1 MYSKEQKDIALRIY
15 HQTESVTETIRILGY
30 PTRRNLYTW
39 IAEEN
44 TPPKTRKEYPVID
57 NPPDHPRNPPLEVKL
72 NAIHRCYELGENI
85 KYVSEDIGYSR
96 ASIYQWR
103 KRYLKEGTLG
113 LMNHKNITP
122 GTLVEG
128 SVSSTDI
135 SSDEINQLKA
145 QMQDMQLEIDILKET
160 INVLKKDPDIDQ
172 STLTNGEKTVIIDVL
187 KNRYSLPLLLQ
198 KLQLSKS
205 SYYYQEQSLQKE
217 DKYTL
222 LRVRVIELFT
232 ENKGRYGYRRIH
244 ALLKRENII
253 VSEKVIRRIMKE
265 EQLVV
270 KIKRTR
276 KYNSYQGEISPA
288 VDNLINRN
296 FSASKPNEKW
306 LTDITE
312 FAIPAGKVYL
322 SPIVDCFDGLL
333 VNWNISTS
341 PDALL
346 VNSMLDDAAKLLSVG
361 EKPIIHSDRG
371 VHYRWPGWIDRM
383 EKNGFIRSMSKKGCS
398 PDNSA
403 CEGVFGRIKNEMF
416 YNADWSGVNIS
427 EFIGILNDYLLN
439 QKDIVVTG
447 IAKDGRE
454 ALTLI
459 EEKQPD
465 LVVLDII
472 MPHLDGLGVLE
483 RLNSMNLTKFP
494 RIVVLSAVG
503 QDKITQRAITLGA
516 DYYVVKPFDMD
527 IFTKRIRDM
536 FNDSL
541 LGNDEPVKKQV
552 AMTTT
557 EMITAPSRGP
567 VDLETEITNIIHEIG
582 VPAHIKGYMYLR
594 EAITM
599 VVNDMELL
607 SAVTKE
613 LYPSI
618 AKKYNTTAS
627 RVERAI
633 RHAIEVAWGRGQ
645 VEAINKLFGYTVHNE
660 KGKPT
665 NSEFIAI
672 IADKLRLKNKVS

>member
-1 MYSKEQKDIALRIY
+1 MLYHWRKKYPEYYDVPNQKHWRQAP
-15 HQTESVTETIRILGY
+15 TELKHDVIKRCLIKGEPVKLV
-30 PTRRNLYTW
+30 
-39 IAEEN
+39 AEEIGY
-44 TPPKTRKEYPVID
+44 TPSLIYKWIREYREKGCFQPMKKTTANINV
-57 NPPDHPRNPPLEVKL
+57 NPND
-72 NAIHRCYELGENI
+72 IT
-85 KYVSEDIGYSR
+85 STEDIN
-96 ASIYQWR
+96 
-103 KRYLKEGTLG
+103 E
-113 LMNHKNITP
+113 
-122 GTLVEG
+122 
-128 SVSSTDI
+128 
-135 SSDEINQLKA
+135 LKA
-145 QMQDMQLEIDILKET
+145 QMLDMQMEIDILKET

-172 STLTNGEKTVIIDVL
+172 SALSNREKAVIIDVL

-346 VNSMLDDAAKLLSVG
+346 VNSMLDDATKLLSVG

-427 EFIGILNDYLLN
+427 EFIGILNDYLYWYN
-439 QKDIVVTG
+439 
-447 IAKDGRE
+447 E
-454 ALTLI
+454 
-459 EEKQPD
+459 
-465 LVVLDII
+465 
-472 MPHLDGLGVLE
+472 
-483 RLNSMNLTKFP
+483 
-494 RIVVLSAVG
+494 
-503 QDKITQRAITLGA
+503 
-516 DYYVVKPFDMD
+516 
-527 IFTKRIRDM
+527 KRIKK
-536 FNDSL
+536 SL
-541 LGNDEPVKKQV
+541 GYLSPIEYRHRLG
-552 AMTTT
+552 
-557 EMITAPSRGP
+557 
-567 VDLETEITNIIHEIG
+567 L
-582 VPAHIKGYMYLR
+582 
-594 EAITM
+594 
-599 VVNDMELL
+599 
-607 SAVTKE
+607 VT
-613 LYPSI
+613 
-618 AKKYNTTAS
+618 
-627 RVERAI
+627 
-633 RHAIEVAWGRGQ
+633 
-645 VEAINKLFGYTVHNE
+645 
-660 KGKPT
+660 
-665 NSEFIAI
+665 
-672 IADKLRLKNKVS
+672 

>member
-44 TPPKTRKEYPVID
+44 PPPKTRKEYPVIN

-72 NAIHRCYELGENI
+72 DAIHRCYELGENI

-122 GTLVEG
+122 GTLVES

-145 QMQDMQLEIDILKET
+145 QIQ
-160 INVLKKDPDIDQ
+160 
-172 STLTNGEKTVIIDVL
+172 
-187 KNRYSLPLLLQ
+187 
-198 KLQLSKS
+198 
-205 SYYYQEQSLQKE
+205 
-217 DKYTL
+217 
-222 LRVRVIELFT
+222 
-232 ENKGRYGYRRIH
+232 
-244 ALLKRENII
+244 A
-253 VSEKVIRRIMKE
+253 
-265 EQLVV
+265 
-270 KIKRTR
+270 
-276 KYNSYQGEISPA
+276 
-288 VDNLINRN
+288 
-296 FSASKPNEKW
+296 NEKW

-427 EFIGILNDYLLN
+427 EFIGILNDYLYWYN
-439 QKDIVVTG
+439 
-447 IAKDGRE
+447 E
-454 ALTLI
+454 
-459 EEKQPD
+459 
-465 LVVLDII
+465 
-472 MPHLDGLGVLE
+472 
-483 RLNSMNLTKFP
+483 
-494 RIVVLSAVG
+494 
-503 QDKITQRAITLGA
+503 
-516 DYYVVKPFDMD
+516 
-527 IFTKRIRDM
+527 KRIKK
-536 FNDSL
+536 SL
-541 LGNDEPVKKQV
+541 GYLSPIEYRHRLG
-552 AMTTT
+552 
-557 EMITAPSRGP
+557 
-567 VDLETEITNIIHEIG
+567 L
-582 VPAHIKGYMYLR
+582 
-594 EAITM
+594 
-599 VVNDMELL
+599 
-607 SAVTKE
+607 VT
-613 LYPSI
+613 
-618 AKKYNTTAS
+618 
-627 RVERAI
+627 
-633 RHAIEVAWGRGQ
+633 
-645 VEAINKLFGYTVHNE
+645 
-660 KGKPT
+660 
-665 NSEFIAI
+665 
-672 IADKLRLKNKVS
+672 

>member
-72 NAIHRCYELGENI
+72 DAIHRCYELGENI
-85 KYVSEDIGYSR
+85 KYVSENIGYSR

-145 QMQDMQLEIDILKET
+145 QIQ
-160 INVLKKDPDIDQ
+160 
-172 STLTNGEKTVIIDVL
+172 
-187 KNRYSLPLLLQ
+187 
-198 KLQLSKS
+198 
-205 SYYYQEQSLQKE
+205 
-217 DKYTL
+217 
-222 LRVRVIELFT
+222 
-232 ENKGRYGYRRIH
+232 
-244 ALLKRENII
+244 A
-253 VSEKVIRRIMKE
+253 
-265 EQLVV
+265 
-270 KIKRTR
+270 
-276 KYNSYQGEISPA
+276 
-288 VDNLINRN
+288 
-296 FSASKPNEKW
+296 NEKW

-333 VNWNISTS
+333 VNWTISTS

-383 EKNGFIRSMSKKGCS
+383 EKNGFIRLMSKKGCS

-427 EFIGILNDYLLN
+427 EFIGILNDYLYWYN
-439 QKDIVVTG
+439 
-447 IAKDGRE
+447 E
-454 ALTLI
+454 
-459 EEKQPD
+459 
-465 LVVLDII
+465 
-472 MPHLDGLGVLE
+472 
-483 RLNSMNLTKFP
+483 
-494 RIVVLSAVG
+494 
-503 QDKITQRAITLGA
+503 
-516 DYYVVKPFDMD
+516 
-527 IFTKRIRDM
+527 KRIKK
-536 FNDSL
+536 SL
-541 LGNDEPVKKQV
+541 GYLSPIEYRHRLG
-552 AMTTT
+552 
-557 EMITAPSRGP
+557 
-567 VDLETEITNIIHEIG
+567 L
-582 VPAHIKGYMYLR
+582 
-594 EAITM
+594 
-599 VVNDMELL
+599 
-607 SAVTKE
+607 VT
-613 LYPSI
+613 
-618 AKKYNTTAS
+618 
-627 RVERAI
+627 
-633 RHAIEVAWGRGQ
+633 
-645 VEAINKLFGYTVHNE
+645 
-660 KGKPT
+660 
-665 NSEFIAI
+665 
-672 IADKLRLKNKVS
+672 

>member
-44 TPPKTRKEYPVID
+44 TPPKTRKEYPVIN

-72 NAIHRCYELGENI
+72 DAIHRCYELGENI

-145 QMQDMQLEIDILKET
+145 QIQ
-160 INVLKKDPDIDQ
+160 
-172 STLTNGEKTVIIDVL
+172 
-187 KNRYSLPLLLQ
+187 
-198 KLQLSKS
+198 
-205 SYYYQEQSLQKE
+205 
-217 DKYTL
+217 
-222 LRVRVIELFT
+222 
-232 ENKGRYGYRRIH
+232 
-244 ALLKRENII
+244 A
-253 VSEKVIRRIMKE
+253 
-265 EQLVV
+265 
-270 KIKRTR
+270 
-276 KYNSYQGEISPA
+276 
-288 VDNLINRN
+288 
-296 FSASKPNEKW
+296 NEKW

-312 FAIPAGKVYL
+312 FAIPSGKVYL

-427 EFIGILNDYLLN
+427 EFIGILNDYL
-439 QKDIVVTG
+439 
-447 IAKDGRE
+447 
-454 ALTLI
+454 
-459 EEKQPD
+459 
-465 LVVLDII
+465 
-472 MPHLDGLGVLE
+472 
-483 RLNSMNLTKFP
+483 
-494 RIVVLSAVG
+494 
-503 QDKITQRAITLGA
+503 
-516 DYYVVKPFDMD
+516 YWY
-527 IFTKRIRDM
+527 
-536 FNDSL
+536 
-541 LGNDEPVKKQV
+541 
-552 AMTTT
+552 
-557 EMITAPSRGP
+557 
-567 VDLETEITNIIHEIG
+567 
-582 VPAHIKGYMYLR
+582 
-594 EAITM
+594 
-599 VVNDMELL
+599 
-607 SAVTKE
+607 
-613 LYPSI
+613 
-618 AKKYNTTAS
+618 
-627 RVERAI
+627 
-633 RHAIEVAWGRGQ
+633 
-645 VEAINKLFGYTVHNE
+645 NE
-660 KGKPT
+660 K
-665 NSEFIAI
+665 I
-672 IADKLRLKNKVS
+672 IKKSLGYLSPIEYRHRLGLVT

>member
-44 TPPKTRKEYPVID
+44 TPPKTRKEYPVI
-57 NPPDHPRNPPLEVKL
+57 NNSPDHPRNPPLEVKL
-72 NAIHRCYELGENI
+72 DAIHRCYELGENI

-145 QMQDMQLEIDILKET
+145 QIQ
-160 INVLKKDPDIDQ
+160 
-172 STLTNGEKTVIIDVL
+172 
-187 KNRYSLPLLLQ
+187 
-198 KLQLSKS
+198 
-205 SYYYQEQSLQKE
+205 
-217 DKYTL
+217 
-222 LRVRVIELFT
+222 
-232 ENKGRYGYRRIH
+232 
-244 ALLKRENII
+244 A
-253 VSEKVIRRIMKE
+253 
-265 EQLVV
+265 
-270 KIKRTR
+270 
-276 KYNSYQGEISPA
+276 
-288 VDNLINRN
+288 
-296 FSASKPNEKW
+296 NEKW

-427 EFIGILNDYLLN
+427 EFIGILNDYLYWYN
-439 QKDIVVTG
+439 
-447 IAKDGRE
+447 E
-454 ALTLI
+454 
-459 EEKQPD
+459 
-465 LVVLDII
+465 
-472 MPHLDGLGVLE
+472 
-483 RLNSMNLTKFP
+483 
-494 RIVVLSAVG
+494 
-503 QDKITQRAITLGA
+503 
-516 DYYVVKPFDMD
+516 
-527 IFTKRIRDM
+527 KRIKK
-536 FNDSL
+536 SL
-541 LGNDEPVKKQV
+541 GYLSPIEYRHKLG
-552 AMTTT
+552 
-557 EMITAPSRGP
+557 
-567 VDLETEITNIIHEIG
+567 L
-582 VPAHIKGYMYLR
+582 
-594 EAITM
+594 
-599 VVNDMELL
+599 
-607 SAVTKE
+607 VT
-613 LYPSI
+613 
-618 AKKYNTTAS
+618 
-627 RVERAI
+627 
-633 RHAIEVAWGRGQ
+633 
-645 VEAINKLFGYTVHNE
+645 
-660 KGKPT
+660 
-665 NSEFIAI
+665 
-672 IADKLRLKNKVS
+672 

>member
-44 TPPKTRKEYPVID
+44 TPPKTRKEYPVIN

-145 QMQDMQLEIDILKET
+145 QIQ
-160 INVLKKDPDIDQ
+160 
-172 STLTNGEKTVIIDVL
+172 
-187 KNRYSLPLLLQ
+187 
-198 KLQLSKS
+198 
-205 SYYYQEQSLQKE
+205 
-217 DKYTL
+217 
-222 LRVRVIELFT
+222 
-232 ENKGRYGYRRIH
+232 
-244 ALLKRENII
+244 A
-253 VSEKVIRRIMKE
+253 
-265 EQLVV
+265 
-270 KIKRTR
+270 
-276 KYNSYQGEISPA
+276 
-288 VDNLINRN
+288 
-296 FSASKPNEKW
+296 NEKW

-346 VNSMLDDAAKLLSVG
+346 VNSMLDDAAKLLSLG

-427 EFIGILNDYLLN
+427 EFIGILNDYLYWYN
-439 QKDIVVTG
+439 
-447 IAKDGRE
+447 E
-454 ALTLI
+454 
-459 EEKQPD
+459 
-465 LVVLDII
+465 
-472 MPHLDGLGVLE
+472 
-483 RLNSMNLTKFP
+483 
-494 RIVVLSAVG
+494 
-503 QDKITQRAITLGA
+503 
-516 DYYVVKPFDMD
+516 
-527 IFTKRIRDM
+527 KRIKK
-536 FNDSL
+536 SL
-541 LGNDEPVKKQV
+541 GYLSPIEYRHRLG
-552 AMTTT
+552 
-557 EMITAPSRGP
+557 
-567 VDLETEITNIIHEIG
+567 L
-582 VPAHIKGYMYLR
+582 
-594 EAITM
+594 
-599 VVNDMELL
+599 
-607 SAVTKE
+607 VT
-613 LYPSI
+613 
-618 AKKYNTTAS
+618 
-627 RVERAI
+627 
-633 RHAIEVAWGRGQ
+633 
-645 VEAINKLFGYTVHNE
+645 
-660 KGKPT
+660 
-665 NSEFIAI
+665 
-672 IADKLRLKNKVS
+672 

>member
-44 TPPKTRKEYPVID
+44 TPPKTRKEYPVIN

-72 NAIHRCYELGENI
+72 DAIHRCYELGENI

-145 QMQDMQLEIDILKET
+145 QIQ
-160 INVLKKDPDIDQ
+160 
-172 STLTNGEKTVIIDVL
+172 
-187 KNRYSLPLLLQ
+187 
-198 KLQLSKS
+198 
-205 SYYYQEQSLQKE
+205 
-217 DKYTL
+217 
-222 LRVRVIELFT
+222 
-232 ENKGRYGYRRIH
+232 
-244 ALLKRENII
+244 A
-253 VSEKVIRRIMKE
+253 
-265 EQLVV
+265 
-270 KIKRTR
+270 
-276 KYNSYQGEISPA
+276 
-288 VDNLINRN
+288 
-296 FSASKPNEKW
+296 NEKW

-312 FAIPAGKVYL
+312 FAIPSGKVYL

-398 PDNSA
+398 PNNSA

-427 EFIGILNDYLLN
+427 EFIGILNDYLYWYN
-439 QKDIVVTG
+439 
-447 IAKDGRE
+447 E
-454 ALTLI
+454 
-459 EEKQPD
+459 
-465 LVVLDII
+465 
-472 MPHLDGLGVLE
+472 
-483 RLNSMNLTKFP
+483 
-494 RIVVLSAVG
+494 
-503 QDKITQRAITLGA
+503 
-516 DYYVVKPFDMD
+516 
-527 IFTKRIRDM
+527 KRIKK
-536 FNDSL
+536 SL
-541 LGNDEPVKKQV
+541 GYLSPIEYRHRLG
-552 AMTTT
+552 
-557 EMITAPSRGP
+557 
-567 VDLETEITNIIHEIG
+567 L
-582 VPAHIKGYMYLR
+582 
-594 EAITM
+594 
-599 VVNDMELL
+599 
-607 SAVTKE
+607 VT
-613 LYPSI
+613 
-618 AKKYNTTAS
+618 
-627 RVERAI
+627 
-633 RHAIEVAWGRGQ
+633 
-645 VEAINKLFGYTVHNE
+645 
-660 KGKPT
+660 
-665 NSEFIAI
+665 
-672 IADKLRLKNKVS
+672 

>member
-44 TPPKTRKEYPVID
+44 TPPKTRKEYPVIN
-57 NPPDHPRNPPLEVKL
+57 NPPDHPRNPPSEVKL
-72 NAIHRCYELGENI
+72 DAIHRCYELGENI

-145 QMQDMQLEIDILKET
+145 QIQ
-160 INVLKKDPDIDQ
+160 
-172 STLTNGEKTVIIDVL
+172 
-187 KNRYSLPLLLQ
+187 
-198 KLQLSKS
+198 
-205 SYYYQEQSLQKE
+205 
-217 DKYTL
+217 
-222 LRVRVIELFT
+222 
-232 ENKGRYGYRRIH
+232 
-244 ALLKRENII
+244 A
-253 VSEKVIRRIMKE
+253 
-265 EQLVV
+265 
-270 KIKRTR
+270 
-276 KYNSYQGEISPA
+276 
-288 VDNLINRN
+288 
-296 FSASKPNEKW
+296 NEKW

-312 FAIPAGKVYL
+312 FAIPSGKVYL

-427 EFIGILNDYLLN
+427 EFIGILNDYLYWYN
-439 QKDIVVTG
+439 
-447 IAKDGRE
+447 E
-454 ALTLI
+454 
-459 EEKQPD
+459 
-465 LVVLDII
+465 
-472 MPHLDGLGVLE
+472 
-483 RLNSMNLTKFP
+483 
-494 RIVVLSAVG
+494 
-503 QDKITQRAITLGA
+503 
-516 DYYVVKPFDMD
+516 
-527 IFTKRIRDM
+527 KRIKK
-536 FNDSL
+536 SL
-541 LGNDEPVKKQV
+541 GYLSPIEYRHRLG
-552 AMTTT
+552 
-557 EMITAPSRGP
+557 
-567 VDLETEITNIIHEIG
+567 L
-582 VPAHIKGYMYLR
+582 
-594 EAITM
+594 
-599 VVNDMELL
+599 
-607 SAVTKE
+607 VT
-613 LYPSI
+613 
-618 AKKYNTTAS
+618 
-627 RVERAI
+627 
-633 RHAIEVAWGRGQ
+633 
-645 VEAINKLFGYTVHNE
+645 
-660 KGKPT
+660 
-665 NSEFIAI
+665 
-672 IADKLRLKNKVS
+672 

>member
-72 NAIHRCYELGENI
+72 DAIHRCYELGENI

-122 GTLVEG
+122 GTLVES

-145 QMQDMQLEIDILKET
+145 QIQ
-160 INVLKKDPDIDQ
+160 
-172 STLTNGEKTVIIDVL
+172 
-187 KNRYSLPLLLQ
+187 
-198 KLQLSKS
+198 
-205 SYYYQEQSLQKE
+205 
-217 DKYTL
+217 
-222 LRVRVIELFT
+222 
-232 ENKGRYGYRRIH
+232 
-244 ALLKRENII
+244 A
-253 VSEKVIRRIMKE
+253 
-265 EQLVV
+265 
-270 KIKRTR
+270 
-276 KYNSYQGEISPA
+276 
-288 VDNLINRN
+288 
-296 FSASKPNEKW
+296 NEKW

-312 FAIPAGKVYL
+312 FAIPSGKVYL

-346 VNSMLDDAAKLLSVG
+346 VNSMLDNAAKLLSVG

-427 EFIGILNDYLLN
+427 EFIGILNDYLYWYN
-439 QKDIVVTG
+439 
-447 IAKDGRE
+447 E
-454 ALTLI
+454 
-459 EEKQPD
+459 
-465 LVVLDII
+465 
-472 MPHLDGLGVLE
+472 
-483 RLNSMNLTKFP
+483 
-494 RIVVLSAVG
+494 
-503 QDKITQRAITLGA
+503 
-516 DYYVVKPFDMD
+516 
-527 IFTKRIRDM
+527 KRIKK
-536 FNDSL
+536 SL
-541 LGNDEPVKKQV
+541 GYLSPIEYRHRLG
-552 AMTTT
+552 
-557 EMITAPSRGP
+557 
-567 VDLETEITNIIHEIG
+567 L
-582 VPAHIKGYMYLR
+582 
-594 EAITM
+594 
-599 VVNDMELL
+599 
-607 SAVTKE
+607 VT
-613 LYPSI
+613 
-618 AKKYNTTAS
+618 
-627 RVERAI
+627 
-633 RHAIEVAWGRGQ
+633 
-645 VEAINKLFGYTVHNE
+645 
-660 KGKPT
+660 
-665 NSEFIAI
+665 
-672 IADKLRLKNKVS
+672 